1 MKKRFSMI
9 LSVLLI
15 LALLAACGTAAAPA
29 ETPAEAPEET
39 PAAAPA
45 ETPAEETAEVEL
57 PEETV
62 EEPAEPV
69 TIRLGGLK
77 GPTSIGLVKLLED
90 AKNGETVNNYEFT
103 MAAAADE
110 LTPKLLKGELDVLA
124 VPANLASILYNR
136 SEGGVK
142 MIAVNTLGVIYIV
155 EKGSEEIHSLE
166 DLRGKTIY
174 ATGKGT
180 TPEYALTYLLSQSGL
195 DIEKDVTMEWKS
207 EPTEVVATIST
218 MDTAVAMLP
227 QPFVT
232 VAGTKVDGLRTA
244 LDLTQEWESLD
255 NGSSF
260 ITAGLVVRA
269 DFAEENPEALRVFL
283 EEYKASTDYV
293 NANTA
298 DAAVLVEQYDIVN
311 AKIADIAI
319 PYCNIVCIPGEAMQ
333 TMLSGYL
340 QVLFDQNP
348 ASVGGALPE
357 EDFYWLG

>member
-1 MKKRFSMI
+1 MRKLI

-45 ETPAEETAEVEL
+45 ETPAEETAEAEL
-57 PEETV
+57 LEETV

-155 EKGSEEIHSLE
+155 EKGGEEIHSLE

-180 TPEYALTYLLSQSGL
+180 TPEYALTYLLS
-195 DIEKDVTMEWKS
+195 
-207 EPTEVVATIST
+207 
-218 MDTAVAMLP
+218 
-227 QPFVT
+227 
-232 VAGTKVDGLRTA
+232 
-244 LDLTQEWESLD
+244 
-255 NGSSF
+255 
-260 ITAGLVVRA
+260 
-269 DFAEENPEALRVFL
+269 
-283 EEYKASTDYV
+283 
-293 NANTA
+293 
-298 DAAVLVEQYDIVN
+298 
-311 AKIADIAI
+311 
-319 PYCNIVCIPGEAMQ
+319 
-333 TMLSGYL
+333 
-340 QVLFDQNP
+340 
-348 ASVGGALPE
+348 
-357 EDFYWLG
+357 

>member
-1 MKKRFSMI
+1 MNKRFVMI
-9 LSVLLI
+9 LSVLLAI
-15 LALLAACGTAAAPA
+15 VLLAACGTTAAAPA
-29 ETPAEAPEET
+29 GTVEEPEET
-39 PAAAPA
+39 PVSATA
-45 ETPAEETAEVEL
+45 ETSPEESAEAEL
-57 PEETV
+57 PEEAAET
-62 EEPAEPV
+62 AEPV

-90 AKNGETVNNYEFT
+90 AKNGETANEYEFT

-110 LTPKLLKGELDVLA
+110 LTPKLLKGELDILA

-155 EKGSEEIHSLE
+155 EKGGESISSLE
-166 DLRGKTIY
+166 DLRGRTIY

-218 MDTAVAMLP
+218 MDKAVAMLP

-244 LDLTQEWESLD
+244 LDLTQEWEDLD
-255 NGSSF
+255 NGSTF
-260 ITAGLVVRA
+260 ITAGLVVRS
-269 DFAEENPEALRVFL
+269 DFAEENPEALRIFL
-283 EEYKASTDYV
+283 EEYKASTDFV

-298 DAAVLVEQYDIVN
+298 EAAVLVEQYDIVN
-311 AKIADIAI
+311 AKIAEKAI
-319 PYCNIVCIPGEAMQ
+319 PYCNIVCIPGEEMQ
-333 TMLSGYL
+333 TILSGYL
-340 QVLFDQNP
+340 QVLYEQNP
-348 ASVGGALPE
+348 ASVGGALPQ
-357 EDFYWLG
+357 EDFYWPG